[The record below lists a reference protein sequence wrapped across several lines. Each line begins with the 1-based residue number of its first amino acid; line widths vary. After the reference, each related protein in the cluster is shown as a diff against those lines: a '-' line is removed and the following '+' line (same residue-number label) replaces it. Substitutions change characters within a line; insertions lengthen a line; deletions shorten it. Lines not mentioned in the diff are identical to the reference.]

1 MMKSKPVT
9 HFRLVR
15 NCVVAEGSTMEKLKS
30 IVIFMMANRRVIG
43 TIFGLSLT
51 LCGYPLGEEVVNIS
65 ERL

>member
-1 MMKSKPVT
+1 
-9 HFRLVR
+9 
-15 NCVVAEGSTMEKLKS
+15 MEKLKG

-43 TIFGLSLT
+43 TILGLSLT